1 MNHPH
6 GARGVIPERVHVSR
20 VRDVA
25 LHAADARARELVAQ
39 RGDGG
44 VDARLRAAADADAIA
59 ATEKLSSDGET
70 DALRRAGDDDAEAVA
85 RRGRVRDLPRA
96 IVRFHARGRD
106 AQAAA
111 VDGGGGRST
120 TTERGRGVGRYLL
133 RRRSV
138 DAASR

>member
-1 MNHPH
+1 
-6 GARGVIPERVHVSR
+6 
-20 VRDVA
+20 
-25 LHAADARARELVAQ
+25 VAQ

-111 VDGGGGRST
+111 VKSP
-120 TTERGRGVGRYLL
+120 
-133 RRRSV
+133 
-138 DAASR
+138 